1 MENSTIIIGTG
12 VPIVR
17 VGCII
22 RFALDGQ
29 ILVFEQRKWITQLK
43 ILPKGRNKRCSR
55 EVELLVNIVG
65 TVGFEKSKLE

>member
-1 MENSTIIIGTG
+1 VGNSTIIIGTG

-29 ILVFEQRKWITQLK
+29 ILVFEQRTWITQLET
-43 ILPKGRNKRCSR
+43 LPKGRNKRFPR
-55 EVELLVNIVG
+55 EVELLVNVVG
-65 TVGFEKSKLE
+65 TVGFEKSQLE